1 MSFALDNRDNNALR
15 IRVWEAMQDVAQA
28 LRLRNRHMACD
39 LAPLLWYQVLQGK
52 VELPKYDVIFIDD
65 AHALAPIGFK
75 LLHQA
80 CQLTN
85 KTSAEIDSQFK
96 SKCALNMGHLFM
108 MADRIQNTSSHV
120 QTHQFCTWREANI
133 QVIEHETVLSQ
144 CYRTSTDILQ
154 LANKFYPVEKQTS
167 AYGARRKSTKRW
179 RWPYKEP
186 ILFHL
191 TQQIDEIDLL
201 VKEISVLLDRGMQA
215 KDILIVQAGQT
226 SIRPLA
232 MLLREKLDI
241 TVSVLGDPEYSEK
254 TLYITALNTLSA
266 IESPVV
272 FIVGLQHLFSAK
284 SDSNES
290 KRRILYRGIMRA
302 QHQLTLL
309 LVADTIPAELQ
320 LKELKV
326 VKNPTRKNNVY
337 SLFPVSVF

>member
-1 MSFALDNRDNNALR
+1 
-15 IRVWEAMQDVAQA
+15 
-28 LRLRNRHMACD
+28 
-39 LAPLLWYQVLQGK
+39 LQGK
-52 VELPKYDVIFIDD
+52 VELPKYDAILIDD

-85 KTSAEIDSQFK
+85 KTSAEADSQFK
-96 SKCALNMGHLFM
+96 SKRGLNTGHLFM

-120 QTHQFCTWREANI
+120 QTHQYTWREANI

-154 LANKFYPVEKQTS
+154 LANKLYPMEKQTS
-167 AYGARRKSTKRW
+167 AYRVRRKNTKRW
-179 RWPYKEP
+179 RWPYKAP

-191 TQQIDEIDLL
+191 TQEIDEIDLL
-201 VKEISVLLDRGMQA
+201 VKEISVLLDRGMKA

-241 TVSVLGDPEYSEK
+241 TVSVFGDPEYSEK
-254 TLYITALNTLSA
+254 TLYIAALNTISA

-272 FIVGLQHLFSAK
+272 FIVGLQHLFAAQSE
-284 SDSNES
+284 SNES
-290 KRRILYRGIMRA
+290 KCRILYRGIMRA

-320 LKELKV
+320 LKELRV